1 MVNMAMHHPSFAVET
16 PSVSCHRVTVCYLPT
31 DALFEGMASAGASCF
46 SSGIENLGVCWIY
59 SNCIIK
65 DNDFCKVGS
74 G

>member
-16 PSVSCHRVTVCYLPT
+16 PSVSCHRVTGCYLPT
-31 DALFEGMASAGASCF
+31 DALFEAWLPQALHVF